1 MALTKGFGNPLDLSD
16 HFTKHGARL
25 GIPDESTYL
34 ARADNFL
41 GNVKAPT
48 THEFHRPW
56 NNDLV
61 RYDPT
66 TDEFGVLD
74 KNGYIKTY
82 YKPDPARHGFQ
93 TNGEYFEYERS
104 RTI

>member
-1 MALTKGFGNPLDLSD
+1 MALTKGFASPLDLSD

-25 GIPDESTYL
+25 GIEDESTYL

-41 GNVKAPT
+41 GSPKGPT
-48 THEFHRPW
+48 AHEFRRPW
-56 NNDLV
+56 NDDLV
-61 RYDPT
+61 RYNPT
-66 TDEFGVLD
+66 TDEFGVLGE
-74 KNGYIKTY
+74 NGYIKTY

-104 RTI
+104 RAT